1 MFEAIF
7 ISRSVQFHK
16 DMNYHVIDD
25 DSNYTAKSIDGLVKL
40 MSSDGALCEGSKD
53 DYNNSFSVTFL
64 EKRVI
69 VGVGLLVDKDVFRVL
84 LDDGSVEDYD
94 SSGNLLD

>member
-7 ISRSVQFHK
+7 ISRSIQFHK
-16 DMNYHVIDD
+16 DMKYHVIDE
-25 DSNYTAKSIDGLVKL
+25 DSNYSAKSIERLVRMMSLDGSLF
-40 MSSDGALCEGSKD
+40 SGSDD

-64 EKRVI
+64 KKRII

-84 LDDGSVEDYD
+84 FTDGSIQDYD
-94 SSGNLLD
+94 SSGNLIL

>member
-16 DMNYHVIDD
+16 DMNYHVIDE
-25 DSNYTAKSIDGLVKL
+25 DSNYKADSIERLVRMMSLDGSLIGG
-40 MSSDGALCEGSKD
+40 SDD

-64 EKRVI
+64 KKRII
-69 VGVGLLVDKDVFRVL
+69 VGVGLLVDQDVFRVL
-84 LDDGSVEDYD
+84 FNDGSIQDFD
-94 SSGNLLD
+94 ASGNEV